1 MAGIVALAAAG
12 VAVARR
18 ARRAAGDSPAQGGEP
33 ARETWACACGERY
46 LVAGLDRHR
55 IYWPEGAAE
64 GEPLLS
70 DRCPA
75 CERPLP
81 ADHEAAAALQ
91 A

>member
-12 VAVARR
+12 AAVALR
-18 ARRAAGDSPAQGGEP
+18 ARRGVSGSRTKPDAP
-33 ARETWACACGERY
+33 AREAWACACGERY
-46 LVAGLDRHR
+46 LVAGRDRHR
-55 IYWPEGAAE
+55 VYWREGAPE
-64 GEPLLS
+64 SEPLLS

-81 ADHEAAAALQ
+81 ADHEAPAALP